1 MKRALGIA
9 LLAAATLL
17 AGCVTAPKPYR
28 VAPGFQERLPT
39 IKTVAL
45 LPADVKVYELG
56 AGGTRELM
64 DEWSDKAR
72 ENVLDS
78 IHKRVG
84 QGGLLAL
91 KEFDPAQ
98 DPAVDEEVRDVRA
111 LYEAVSSSV
120 ITHTYALETVFQTKK
135 DRFDYTLGPL
145 PKVAQAADA
154 DALLFVYAVDHI
166 SSGGR
171 VALNI
176 FTVLV
181 GAAAGVIIV
190 PAGGATVVTAALVDA
205 KTGDLLWFNAR
216 ASRGG
221 HDLREAASAESLIND
236 TFAELVKDTTSAATA
251 PAPPRR

>member
-9 LLAAATLL
+9 LLATAALL
-17 AGCVTAPKPYR
+17 AGCVTPPKPYR
-28 VAPGFQERLPT
+28 LAPQFQERLPT

-72 ENVLDS
+72 ENVLAS

-91 KEFDPAQ
+91 KEFDPTQ
-98 DPAVDEEVRDVRA
+98 DPAVDEEARDVRA

-120 ITHTYALETVFQTKK
+120 ITHTYALETIFQTKK
-135 DRFDYTLGPL
+135 ERFDYSLGPL
-145 PKVAQAADA
+145 PKLAQAAEA
-154 DALLFVYAVDHI
+154 DAVLFVYAVDHI

-205 KTGDLLWFNAR
+205 KTGDVLWFNAR

-221 HDLREAASAESLIND
+221 HDLREAASAENLIND
-236 TFAELVKDTTSAATA
+236 TFEALVKDAASGTA
-251 PAPPRR
+251 VSAPPRQ